1 MHDALRVIKEL
12 EQFPWEIG
20 DAVLAECG
28 PPAEGGVGD
37 DTKMDEVLAE
47 LKRLNIEGYSRH
59 RLTKLWRTAHSFP
72 PDKRR
77 PGVSW
82 EAHAAAG
89 SPEMLEKIVQRARG

>member
-1 MHDALRVIKEL
+1 MHSALSKIKEL
-12 EQFPWEIG
+12 ERFPWEIG
-20 DAVLAECG
+20 DILLAECG
-28 PPAEGGVGD
+28 PPAENGAGD

-59 RLTKLWRTAHSFP
+59 GLTKLWRTAHSFP

-77 PGVSW
+77 RGVSW

-89 SPEMLEKIVQRARG
+89 SPQELEKILQRARG